1 MPGTPYHQLARLLA
15 IGFVAVMLAIHES
28 SVITLLHC
36 FVMVRIAHRGLPS
49 QSLVVIQKGRVGT
62 QMLSSSKA
70 RNPLD
75 LNGSDFSTLM
85 KDVVHLL
92 AEFLDHLPNAPFI
105 QHADRFALL
114 RDPFMRPAPSESG
127 RPLRELLEI
136 ISRAAEQRSNTASG
150 SAIGAPFPEA
160 TRFLSRSRSYLR
172 RSQPLHRLEVG
183 APAMVAMEA
192 DVLRWMADLLGLPPT
207 AAGILTSGGSMA
219 VFSAIVCARSTKL
232 PGDFRRGVIYA
243 TNQTHH
249 ALAKAVRLA
258 GFPDDALQLVAVDSN
273 CAWMSAH

>member
-1 MPGTPYHQLARLLA
+1 
-15 IGFVAVMLAIHES
+15 
-28 SVITLLHC
+28 
-36 FVMVRIAHRGLPS
+36 
-49 QSLVVIQKGRVGT
+49 
-62 QMLSSSKA
+62 MLSSSKA

-75 LNGSDFSTLM
+75 LNGADFSALM
-85 KDVVHLL
+85 KDVVRLL

-105 QHADRFALL
+105 QHADRFELL

-136 ISRAAEQRSNTASG
+136 ISRAADNDLNTASG
-150 SAIGAPFPEA
+150 SALIAIPGSGLVSSAA
-160 TRFLSRSRSYLR
+160 ADLISGVLNRYTGLK
-172 RSQPLHRLEVG
+172 VG

-232 PGDFRRGVIYA
+232 PEDFRRGVIYA